1 MASDVE
7 VAVIT
12 ASPGL
17 ESLAEPQSAAHA
29 VSWAAII
36 AGAFVA
42 AAVSLLLFILGSG
55 LGFAALRPWPGEGAS
70 AATFGVMA
78 GVWLVIVQWAAS
90 GVGGY
95 ITGRLRTR
103 WKSVHT
109 HEVFFRDT
117 AHGFLTWAVAT
128 VMVALLALGAVS
140 MAAGAGASGREQA
153 PQAAGAAGPYGYEVD
168 TLLRSTGPADSAS
181 AGAARGEATR
191 LLARAA
197 GGASVTPDDRS
208 WLTAVVAARTGVSA
222 ADAATRVD
230 ATIAAVRDKA
240 DKARKAASSASIFTA
255 LAMLVGA
262 FIACVTAAL
271 GGLQRDEHP

>member
-17 ESLAEPQSAAHA
+17 DDLSEASPTHA

-42 AAVSLLLFILGSG
+42 EAVSLLLFILGSG
-55 LGFAALRPWPGEGAS
+55 FGFAALRPWPGEGAS

-78 GVWLVIVQWAAS
+78 GIWLVIVQWAAS

-95 ITGRLRTR
+95 VTGRLRTR
-103 WKSVHT
+103 WASVHT

-128 VMVALLALGAVS
+128 VMVALLAAW
-140 MAAGAGASGREQA
+140 AAS
-153 PQAAGAAGPYGYEVD
+153 QAADSRAAGPGPASPAASAGGPYAYDVD
-168 TLLRSTGPADSAS
+168 TLLRSARADDSAS
-181 AGAARGEATR
+181 AGVDSAETSR
-191 LLARAA
+191 LLTRAA
-197 GGASVTPDDRS
+197 TGTPLTGDDRG
-208 WLTAVVAARTGVSA
+208 WLAAVVAARTGASP
-222 ADAATRVD
+222 ADAAARVD
-230 ATIAAVRDKA
+230 TTIAAVRDKA
-240 DKARKAASSASIFTA
+240 DKARKAASAGSIFTA
-255 LAMLVGA
+255 IAMLVGA

-271 GGLQRDEHP
+271 GGLQRDEHR